1 MHATFTFSPG
11 RPVMTTPSSLLAL
24 ALCCLAVPAA
34 AQAPG
39 SPIADAM
46 RSSAETNGRNL
57 VAAAEV
63 MPADKYGYKPTPAQM
78 SFGDVIG
85 HLIQGNDFL
94 CSKISGAAA
103 PKRAE
108 LAKGAAKAQLVARLR
123 ETFEFCQ
130 SSLAKVDDAKL
141 DAKVQFFGDHE
152 VTRAK
157 AMFVTAED
165 WADHYSQLANYLRLN
180 GLLPPTAKKSQE

>member
-1 MHATFTFSPG
+1 
-11 RPVMTTPSSLLAL
+11 MTTPAPLIAF
-24 ALCCLAVPAA
+24 ALCCLTVPAA

-39 SPIADAM
+39 SPVADAL

-63 MPADKYGYKPTPAQM
+63 MPGDKYGYKPTPAQM
-78 SFGDVIG
+78 SFGDVVG

-130 SSLAKVDDAKL
+130 STLATVDDSKL
-141 DAKVQFFGDHE
+141 ATKVQFFGDQQ

-165 WADHYSQLANYLRLN
+165 WADHYGQLANYLRLN
-180 GLLPPTAKKSQE
+180 GLLPPTAKKKE